1 MTYDLANSERGVHAT
16 TARLGESLRSYI
28 EAQYHVRNEA
38 LIKERR
44 LLLEEDGAIAQVP
57 FVESTPVYELGQPY
71 DQLALPPAVAKTLR
85 TLAEAKLGLFARP
98 YVHQAQALQRFF
110 AGSDLIVATGTG
122 SGKTESFLMPIIG
135 QLTLEASLRPASAVK
150 PGCRALLLYPM
161 NALVND
167 QLSRIRRLFGD
178 ETASSIVSAGR
189 GRPVRFGSYTGRS
202 AYPGLR
208 SPARD
213 TARIEPLFES
223 FYLPLMAEPT
233 TVMSLKSIGQWPSK
247 DLQAFYGKHHE
258 ELKSNPKGGAP
269 RRYRHWNHRLITQPG
284 DREMMTRDEMQITC
298 PDILITNYSMLEYM
312 LMRPIERPIF
322 QQTKEW
328 LQGDQDNELILVLDE
343 AHMYRGAGGA
353 EVALLIRR
361 LLARLEVPRE
371 RVRFILT
378 SASLGQGAEA
388 ETAIEDFAHSLT
400 GLSRESARSFT
411 VITGTREQRPPSGAP
426 SEKETAALGNFDLA
440 AFEQFAIQPDLA
452 QTTVVKLATELEWP
466 ALNLGRD
473 LPDYLFEH
481 LTGFPVMERLIE
493 LVSGKALALGEL
505 QEALFGK
512 HPLAAP
518 ALASLLAL
526 APFARRKADDRVLLP
541 TRLHMFFRGL
551 PGLFACVDPACT
563 HARVQNGNRVLGRL
577 HTHQRRQCQ
586 CGARVFELLTHRE
599 CGTAYLRA
607 YADAPRPDFLWSTP
621 SGPFREGRQPALVE
635 VQVLVEPPNPSF
647 LDCVVAWLDT
657 RSGRLFYTEPNP
669 SIGFIRVYLPKQN
682 PDWAKNGLQ
691 FEDCCVCGEA
701 TRRADISSIMDHSTK
716 GEAPF
721 ANLVKTQLDTQP
733 ANRTE
738 TRDYPNGGRKV
749 LLFSDGRQKAARL
762 ARDIPREVEHDIF
775 RQLLALATRAL
786 RDAGKE
792 PRPDRH
798 LYIAFL
804 KVLSDSNLPIFDRGD
819 AQIVEEQVTR
829 LQKDHGDQDLGELL
843 ADFDPGEQPGRYKV
857 ALLKQLC
864 GRYYSLAGTTV
875 GCMLPT
881 KKACSKLSGALKA
894 LVPAFIPEDISNLA
908 GAWLMHV
915 ADSYAFDP
923 TFDANVRGSAAGRW
937 RTAWGSNGAFSK
949 SVRPA
954 FATALSIDLST
965 LGLIEKELANELGR
979 PDGAGAFF
987 IDPSKVIVQI
997 DLDMPWYQCGNCT
1010 AVLPVVVLGHCA
1022 SCGSGTVLKTV
1033 AAESSYIRARKGFWR
1048 NPVDAVLNHGAPLR
1062 SISVEEHTAQ
1072 LSNRDNARVHATTEQ
1087 FELRFKDVRIAKS
1100 DKPIDVLSC
1109 TTTMEVGVDIG
1120 SLVAVGLR
1128 NVPPQRE
1135 NYQQR
1140 AGRAGRRG
1148 SSLSTVLT
1156 YAQNGPHDSYFY
1168 NHPQRIVA
1176 GDPRNPDIKV
1186 DNPKIARR
1194 HIVAYLFQTFFHG
1207 YMDSHHVVI
1216 GAESSALFRALGK
1229 ASDFFLG
1236 APMMGLDLASFDAW
1250 VRVNLIAPQGPLRT
1264 LIRDWLPDDLRV
1276 APSSIDTWITTEA
1289 EGLLETL
1296 AACRIELA
1304 AEIARGGGGTAK
1316 GEAEEDE
1323 DERAVREAVG
1333 DQELLEYLF
1342 GKGLLPSYAFPTDL
1356 SSFLVERLVKR
1367 GEEWKMEV
1375 VERPQQSIG
1384 KALSEYA
1391 PGRLIVIN
1399 KETYR
1404 SGGVVANTLPDV
1416 ENRAKGLFRSR
1427 RTLVHCENCS
1437 FVADLD
1443 DLSQGGTL
1451 CPVCDNDLKHTQMVV
1466 PEVFLPEDGRPLKED
1481 DRDQDIT
1488 YATAAQFP
1496 VPVGKDDLPNLT
1508 TIGQNLSFVVTEDR
1522 KLVTVNKGQEG
1533 SEGRTGFWI
1542 CNHCGRAS
1550 VEEPSHTP
1558 HKRPYK
1564 IERSYGK
1571 PKHTELCEG
1580 LFENLFLGHVFSTD
1594 LLLLR
1599 IALRQPL
1606 ISNTSDPLQLRTL
1619 EDALYSVAE
1628 ALRLAAS
1635 RHPQIDL
1642 DPSEFGA
1649 GFRIVPHADK
1659 ETLQLDVYLYDTLS
1673 GGAGYAKLAARNIAE
1688 ILQQTLTLLEN
1699 CPARCEQSCES
1710 CLRHYHNQFLKDRLD
1725 RKLAAELLRYAL
1737 YGTLPAE
1744 KTPAEQ
1750 ASLLKNLQR
1759 MLELEGV
1766 TCQGPMVKDGVVVP
1780 LIVTSGNR
1788 RAFVGIRPALFGPD
1802 WQGHSLAQLQTGQP
1816 PILLNE
1822 FVLVRNLPDEH
1833 QLLREKVLSPD

>member
-1 MTYDLANSERGVHAT
+1 MTSDTANRERGVHAT
-16 TARLGESLRSYI
+16 IRRLGSSLRSYI
-28 EAQYHVRNEA
+28 EAQYHVRNDA

-44 LLLEEDGAIAQVP
+44 LLLEEEGAVAQVP
-57 FVESTPVYELGQPY
+57 FVESTPVYELGSPY
-71 DQLALPPAVAKTLR
+71 HA
-85 TLAEAKLGLFARP
+85 LGLPAAVSTVLTALADAKVGLFQRP

-110 AGSDLIVATGTG
+110 AGDDLIVATGTG

-135 QLTLEASLRPASAVK
+135 QLALEATSRRAGAST

-167 QLSRIRRLFGD
+167 QLGRIRRLFGD
-178 ETASSIVSAGR
+178 EAASSLVSEGR

-202 AYPGLR
+202 PYPGLR
-208 SPARD
+208 SSGRD

-223 FYLPLMAEPT
+223 FYLPLMADPV
-233 TVMSLKSIGQWPSK
+233 TVASLTSIGQWPSK

-258 ELKSNPKGGAP
+258 ELKPNPKGGSP
-269 RRYRHWNHRLITQPG
+269 RRHRHWNRRLITQPG
-284 DREMMTRDEMQITC
+284 DREMMTRDETQLAC

-312 LMRPIERPIF
+312 LMRPIERSVF

-328 LQGDQDNELILVLDE
+328 LQSDAENELVLVLDE

-353 EVALLIRR
+353 EVALLLRR

-378 SASLGQGAEA
+378 SASLGQGDEA
-388 ETAIEDFAHSLT
+388 ERAIEEFAHSLT
-400 GLSRESARSFT
+400 GLSRQSSRSFS
-411 VITGTREQRPPSGAP
+411 VVTGTREERLPGGAP
-426 SEKETAALGNFDLA
+426 GDSQTTALGNFDLA
-440 AFEQFAIQPDLA
+440 AFEQFAIDPDIARQAVADLA
-452 QTTVVKLATELEWP
+452 SSLGWP
-466 ALNLGRD
+466 TPASDGD
-473 LPDYLFEH
+473 LRDYLFVQ
-481 LTGFPVMERLIE
+481 LTGFPVLERLIE
-493 LVSGKALALGEL
+493 RVSGKALALGEL
-505 QEALFGK
+505 QEVLFDR
-512 HPLAAP
+512 HTLAGD

-551 PGLFACVDPACT
+551 PGLFACVDPSCS
-563 HARVQNGNRVLGRL
+563 HARFQGDNRVLGRL

-607 YADAPRPDFLWSTP
+607 YADSPQPNFLWSTP

-635 VQVLVEPPNPSF
+635 VQVLVEPANPHF
-647 LDCVVAWLDT
+647 LDCVIAWLDT
-657 RSGRLFYTEPNP
+657 RSGRLFYSEPNP
-669 SIGFIRVYLPKQN
+669 SAGFLQVGLPKQN
-682 PDWAKNGLQ
+682 ADWAKNGLR
-691 FEDCCVCGEA
+691 FEDCCVCGEP
-701 TRRADISSIMDHSTK
+701 TLRADASSIMDHATK

-721 ANLVKTQLDTQP
+721 ANLVKTQLDAQP
-733 ANRTE
+733 ANRAE

-762 ARDIPREVEHDIF
+762 ARDIPREVEQDIF

-786 RDAGKE
+786 RDVGKE

-804 KVLSDSNLPIFDRGD
+804 KVLSENNLPIFDRKD
-819 AQIVEEQVTR
+819 AQTVDEQVTR
-829 LQKDHGDQDLGELL
+829 LQKDHADQDLDDLIV
-843 ADFDPGEQPGRYKV
+843 DFDPGEQPSRYKS

-864 GRYYSLAGTTV
+864 GRYYSLVGTTV
-875 GCMLPT
+875 GCLQPT
-881 KKACSKLSGALKA
+881 RKAFGKLTTAVKTVAPTVSA
-894 LVPAFIPEDISNLA
+894 DDLA
-908 GAWLMHV
+908 GVAAAWLMHV
-915 ADSYAFDP
+915 ADSYSFDR
-923 TFDANVRGSAAGRW
+923 TIEANVRGSAAGRW
-937 RTAWGSNGAFSK
+937 RNAWGSNGAFAK
-949 SVRPA
+949 NVRPA
-954 FATALSIDLST
+954 LAAALSIDIAT
-965 LGLIEKELANELGR
+965 LGLIEKELARELGL
-979 PDGAGAFF
+979 PDDAGAIF
-987 IDPSKVIVQI
+987 IDPSKVVVHI
-997 DLDMPWYQCGNCT
+997 DLDMPWHQCGDCT
-1010 AVLPVVVLGHCA
+1010 ALLPVTVGGHCA
-1022 SCGSGTVLKTV
+1022 SCGSGTVQRVLP
-1033 AAESSYIRARKGFWR
+1033 AESPYIRARKGFWR
-1048 NPVDAVLNHGAPLR
+1048 DPVEDVLVHGARLR

-1168 NHPQRIVA
+1168 NNPTKIVA

-1194 HIVAYLFQTFFHG
+1194 HIAAYLFQTFFHG
-1207 YMDSHHVVI
+1207 FMDRNNVTV
-1216 GAESSALFRALGK
+1216 GAGSSALFRALGK
-1229 ASDFFLG
+1229 ATDFFLG
-1236 APMMGLDLASFDAW
+1236 TPMSGLDLASFDAW
-1250 VRVNLIAPQGPLRT
+1250 VRKDLIAPQGSLRV
-1264 LIRDWLPDDLRV
+1264 LVRDWLPDDLRV
-1276 APSSIDTWITTEA
+1276 APRSIDVWITMEA
-1289 EGLLETL
+1289 ESLLGRL
-1296 AACRIELA
+1296 AGYRAELA
-1304 AEIARGGGGTAK
+1304 GEVGSTGGAGD
-1316 GEAEEDE
+1316 GETEEDE
-1323 DERAVREAVG
+1323 DERAAREAIG
-1333 DQELLEYLF
+1333 DQELLEFLF
-1342 GKGLLPSYAFPTDL
+1342 AKGLLPSYAFPTDL
-1356 SSFLVERLVKR
+1356 SSFLVERLARR
-1367 GEEWKMEV
+1367 GDDWKMEV
-1375 VERPQQSIG
+1375 VERPQQSVG

-1404 SGGVVANTLPDV
+1404 SGGVVANTLPNV
-1416 ENRAKGLFRSR
+1416 ENRAESIFHSR

-1443 DLSQGGTL
+1443 DQTQGGAR
-1451 CPVCDNDLKHTQMVV
+1451 CPICDSDLKHTHMVV
-1466 PEVFLPEDGRPLKED
+1466 PEVFLPEDGRALKED

-1508 TIGQNLSFVVTEDR
+1508 SIGANLSFVVTTDR
-1522 KLVTVNKGQEG
+1522 KLVTVNKGQEAG
-1533 SEGRTGFWI
+1533 DARTGFWI

-1550 VEEPSHTP
+1550 VDEPPHVAHT
-1558 HKRPYK
+1558 RPYK
-1564 IERSYGK
+1564 IEFSYGK
-1571 PKHTELCEG
+1571 PKPSTQCSG
-1580 LFENLFLGHVFSTD
+1580 TYENVFLGHVFSTD

-1599 IALRQPL
+1599 IALRKPL
-1606 ISNTSDPLQLRTL
+1606 ISDTGDPLQLRTL

-1628 ALRLAAS
+1628 ALRLSAS

-1649 GFRIVPHADK
+1649 GFRIVPHADDK
-1659 ETLQLDVYLYDTLS
+1659 TLQLDVYLYDTLS
-1673 GGAGYAKLAARNIAE
+1673 GGAGYAELAARNIGD
-1688 ILQQTLTLLEN
+1688 ILRQTLALLEN
-1699 CPARCEQSCES
+1699 CPAHCEQSCES
-1710 CLRHYHNQFLKDRLD
+1710 CLRHYHNQYLKDRLD
-1725 RKLAAELLRYAL
+1725 RNLAAELLRYAL
-1737 YGTLPAE
+1737 DGTLPKE
-1744 KTPAEQ
+1744 KG
-1750 ASLLKNLQR
+1750 ASEHANLLKNLGR
-1759 MLELEGV
+1759 MLELEGLF
-1766 TCQGPMVKDGVVVP
+1766 CSGPVNVGGVAVP
-1780 LIVTSGNR
+1780 LVVTNGKR
-1788 RAFVGIRPALFGPD
+1788 QVLVAIRPALLEPEWG
-1802 WQGHSLAQLQTGQP
+1802 GHSLAQLPLSTP
-1816 PILLNE
+1816 PVLLNE
-1822 FVLVRNLPDEH
+1822 FVLGRNLPDEH
-1833 QLLREKVLSPD
+1833 QLVRGKILGAG